1 MAQTFSK
8 IIKLSI
14 IFILILACS
23 DTQEE
28 GGVLDPSLPPGG
40 PPSFPYIFEGNF
52 YLNGEPG
59 KEGLHLY
66 AKLGDLESPIVI
78 TENGYFKNLIIGP
91 KIPEDMLNVI
101 EFYLIE
107 NSIPIKSK
115 KEIQFK
121 KTHKPRFEI
130 IELKFDS

>member
-23 DTQEE
+23 DKQEE
-28 GGVLDPSLPPGG
+28 INNIPLPPGG
-40 PPSFPYIFEGNF
+40 PPSFPYIFEGKF
-52 YLNGEPG
+52 YLDGEPG

-66 AKLGDLESPIVI
+66 AKLGDLDSPIVV
-78 TENGYFKNLIIGP
+78 TDKGYFENLIIGP
-91 KIPEDMLNVI
+91 KVPEDMLNVI

-107 NSIPIKSK
+107 NSITIKSK
-115 KEIQFK
+115 KEIKFK
-121 KTHKPRFEI
+121 KINKPKFEI
-130 IELKFDS
+130 IELEFDS